1 MTANREKNAL
11 SRNQAA
17 LRRHH
22 PVLLLLSLLSCSC
35 CNCRHLQCAAE
46 AVLFFLSSPLF
57 PRFCLCLS
65 LSCFLYYTGLLCM
78 NSRAFKPP
86 DLNTGL
92 DHTTWQ
98 KKGGRTSVNHFM
110 LHALCY
116 KMEAALDKK
125 PLLLYF
131 PSHLSFMNTQL
142 QSCHDCK

>member
-1 MTANREKNAL
+1 MYPPPLVQWKRENDSKQRKERSLQKPSL
-11 SRNQAA
+11 SKTTS
-17 LRRHH
+17 
-22 PVLLLLSLLSCSC
+22 PSSPPFVSPFLLLLQLPPPSVCCRSSSLFS
-35 CNCRHLQCAAE
+35 
-46 AVLFFLSSPLF
+46 FFSSF

-110 LHALCY
+110 HCAI
-116 KMEAALDKK
+116 KWRR
-125 PLLLYF
+125 PWI
-131 PSHLSFMNTQL
+131 
-142 QSCHDCK
+142 